1 MNSEANNTSDNFI
14 RLSKDA
20 LEELLDPI
28 PKDVLMEKVAQI
40 KEWKSKRESFKD
52 GQNKQEYFIQHLGRN
67 LTLSDVRDLRTIK
80 EHYSLPSYNWL
91 LFNWDKSIARFYPDK
106 IKEKFENVFKNIDSM
121 VNVDFLVA
129 DEESQTLY
137 VLLELWRKETII
149 NTYLTRIETEVPK
162 YFRMYISIKN
172 KFLLVQEKSP
182 EATKEVIKIFKKAF
196 AVKTEEVRINAMI
209 IREFVKANPRKLTKL
224 VVKVPQEVAGFA
236 GLTELS
242 FSGSDVIQG
251 SKGMMDRHET
261 TPINVGPWT
270 GVSNKNLELNVGK
283 AINAKSIDDVLTL
296 IELIKEIM

>member
-1 MNSEANNTSDNFI
+1 MSSEANNTSDNYI

-20 LEELLDPI
+20 LEELLEPI
-28 PKDVLMEKVAQI
+28 PKDILIEKVAQI
-40 KEWKSKRESFKD
+40 KNWKTKREPFED
-52 GQNKQEYFIQHLGRN
+52 GQKKQEYFQKHLGRN
-67 LTLSDVRDLRTIK
+67 LSLSDVRDLRTIK
-80 EHYSLPSYNWL
+80 EHYSLPNYNWL

-106 IKEKFENVFKNIDSM
+106 IKEKFESVFKNIDSM
-121 VNVDFLVA
+121 VNVDFHVV

-172 KFLLVQEKSP
+172 KFLLVQEKSE

-196 AVKTEEVRINAMI
+196 NVKTEEVRINAMI
-209 IREFVKANPRKLTKL
+209 IREFVKVNPKELTKL
-224 VVKVPQEVAGFA
+224 IVKVPQEVAGFA

-251 SKGMMDRHET
+251 SKGLMDRHET

-283 AINAKSIDDVLTL
+283 AINAKSIKDILAL
-296 IELIKEIM
+296 IELIKEII